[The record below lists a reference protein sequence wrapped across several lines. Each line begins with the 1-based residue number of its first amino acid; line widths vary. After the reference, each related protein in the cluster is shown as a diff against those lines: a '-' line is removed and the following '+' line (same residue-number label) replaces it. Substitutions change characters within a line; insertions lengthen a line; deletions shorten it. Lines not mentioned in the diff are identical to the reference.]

1 MERYCLVPE
10 HQNQPIMAYCI
21 SEHCRK
27 QNRAVCFKCM
37 TDLTHQQHTIIQT
50 NQEENFLQQ
59 ANINY
64 RDISDKLN
72 ALKQQFSTGI
82 TYLEMLLEKYYRP
95 MPLSNFGNKEITNK
109 IDCLLKLEKVQK
121 LINDRIDNIFEH
133 TLKSI
138 RITCHDLTQGQ
149 EFQGYELL
157 SKQNYQEALKLVDQN
172 QKVDPKSAL
181 LRLAKAEIY
190 QNSNRVQE
198 ARLIYQ
204 EILQTEQFNPWA
216 SIELNKLLGQQER
229 R

>member
-10 HQNQPIMAYCI
+10 HQNQIIMAYCI

-27 QNRAVCFKCM
+27 QNRAICFKCM
-37 TDLTHQQHTIIQT
+37 TDSTHQQHNIIQIT
-50 NQEENFLQQ
+50 QEESFLQQ
-59 ANINY
+59 VNIHY

-72 ALKQQFSTGI
+72 ALKLQFSTGI
-82 TYLEMLLEKYYRP
+82 AYLEMLLDKYYRP
-95 MPLSNFGNKEITNK
+95 IPLGNFGNQEITNK

-121 LINDRIDNIFEH
+121 LINDRVDNIFEH

-149 EFQGYELL
+149 ELQGYEFL
-157 SKQNYQEALKLVDQN
+157 SRQNYQEALKLVDQS

-181 LRLAKAEIY
+181 LKLARAEIY
-190 QNSNRVQE
+190 QNTNRTQE

-204 EILQTEQFNPWA
+204 EILQLEQYNPWA
-216 SIELNKLLGQQER
+216 SIELNKLIGQQER